1 MEGGIYVKNILF
13 NKEGHLNK
21 DTFHALKH
29 SILDDDDL
37 MDALSHISNC
47 PKCAGTFANSFND
60 DELAEAPLG
69 FEEEINMKLQ
79 LKKTSNLQFIFY
91 CSKVIA
97 AASIALIIVF
107 SNGLNVAANTP
118 IKESRIKPIDLSILN
133 TVNDKFNSFSQNI
146 LTMEVFNNDK

>member
-1 MEGGIYVKNILF
+1 MEGGVYVKNILF
-13 NKEGHLNK
+13 NNEGHLNE
-21 DTFHALKH
+21 DTLHALKH
-29 SILDDDDL
+29 SILNDDKL

-47 PKCAGTFANSFND
+47 QKCADAFANSFND

-79 LKKTSNLQFIFY
+79 SKKTNNFQFIFY

-107 SNGLNVAANTP
+107 SNGLNIAANIK
-118 IKESRIKPIDLSILN
+118 IKEGHIKPIDLSILN
-133 TVNDKFNSFSQNI
+133 TVNEKFNSFSQNI